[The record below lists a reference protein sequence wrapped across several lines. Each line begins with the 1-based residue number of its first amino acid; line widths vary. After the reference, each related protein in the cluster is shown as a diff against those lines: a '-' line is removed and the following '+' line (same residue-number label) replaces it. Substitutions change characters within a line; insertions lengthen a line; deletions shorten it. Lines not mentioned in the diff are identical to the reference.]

1 MDKLNKILCEVFR
14 LKENELRDSLTMEN
28 IQSWDSLRHM
38 DLITSI
44 EESFNIQFTM
54 DDIMNMKDIKTI
66 KEIVS
71 KKLS

>member
-1 MDKLNKILCEVFR
+1 MDKLNKVLCEVFR
-14 LKENELRDSLTMEN
+14 LKEDELSDSLTMEN